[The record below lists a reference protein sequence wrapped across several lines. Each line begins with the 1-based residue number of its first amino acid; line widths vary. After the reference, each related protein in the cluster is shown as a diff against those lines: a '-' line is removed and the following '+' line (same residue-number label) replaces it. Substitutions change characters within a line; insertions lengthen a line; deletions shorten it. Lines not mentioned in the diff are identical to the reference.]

1 MPAHPPIQYLQN
13 HQLDR
18 SAWDACI
25 DRAPNG
31 VLYAYSWYLDAMCT
45 SWDALVLR
53 NYEAVFPL
61 PYRSKWGIHYLYQPF
76 LTAQLGLFGEGITK
90 DLLLQFLNTIPPKF
104 KYWDFPLNH
113 GNLFTLET
121 YPLYQRMNY
130 VLDLNKPYEELYA
143 HFRDNTKRNIKQS
156 QPYNLQVK
164 KHIPLED
171 VIRLNKEQSLRQ
183 QQSFTDTDYNGF
195 RSLFTTLKDMGRAIT
210 YGVYSAQNELM
221 ASVAFLYAHNRAYY
235 LLVGNHPNSRALGA
249 SHRLIDAFIQDHA
262 PQHLLLDF
270 EGSDISSLAFFYSSF
285 GASPEPFSAITLNR
299 LPWYLKWLKN

>member
-1 MPAHPPIQYLQN
+1 
-13 HQLDR
+13 
-18 SAWDACI
+18 
-25 DRAPNG
+25 
-31 VLYAYSWYLDAMCT
+31 MCT

-143 HFRDNTKRNIKQS
+143 HFRDNTTL
-156 QPYNLQVK
+156 QPPGK
-164 KHIPLED
+164 K
-171 VIRLNKEQSLRQ
+171 
-183 QQSFTDTDYNGF
+183 
-195 RSLFTTLKDMGRAIT
+195 
-210 YGVYSAQNELM
+210 
-221 ASVAFLYAHNRAYY
+221 AH
-235 LLVGNHPNSRALGA
+235 
-249 SHRLIDAFIQDHA
+249 SHRRRHP
-262 PQHLLLDF
+262 PQ
-270 EGSDISSLAFFYSSF
+270 
-285 GASPEPFSAITLNR
+285 
-299 LPWYLKWLKN
+299 